1 MERLPEAD
9 RVLRRGIDPLLTD
22 RGGGNVPPPDDH
34 EQGATTMNKQE
45 NIIKCMQVHEE
56 YNRLREVAK
65 NKNKIVLRLLSS
77 YPSSTRTWQM
87 RGRRNEAEEA
97 VADFYSTHRC
107 EIEVASKA
115 LRTRSSK

>member
-1 MERLPEAD
+1 
-9 RVLRRGIDPLLTD
+9 
-22 RGGGNVPPPDDH
+22 
-34 EQGATTMNKQE
+34 MNKQE
-45 NIIKCMQVHEE
+45 NIEKCIQIHEE

-77 YPSSTRTWQM
+77 EPSSTWTWMM
-87 RGRRNEAEEA
+87 RVKCNEAEEA

>member
-1 MERLPEAD
+1 
-9 RVLRRGIDPLLTD
+9 
-22 RGGGNVPPPDDH
+22 
-34 EQGATTMNKQE
+34 MNKQE
-45 NIIKCMQVHEE
+45 NIEKCIQIHEE

-77 YPSSTRTWQM
+77 EPSSTWTWIM
-87 RGRRNEAEEA
+87 RGKRNEAEQV

-115 LRTRSSK
+115 IRTRSSE

>member
-1 MERLPEAD
+1 
-9 RVLRRGIDPLLTD
+9 
-22 RGGGNVPPPDDH
+22 
-34 EQGATTMNKQE
+34 MNKQE
-45 NIIKCMQVHEE
+45 NIEKCIQIHEE

>member
-1 MERLPEAD
+1 MD
-9 RVLRRGIDPLLTD
+9 
-22 RGGGNVPPPDDH
+22 
-34 EQGATTMNKQE
+34 KQE
-45 NIIKCMQVHEE
+45 NIEKCIQVHEE

-77 YPSSTRTWQM
+77 EPSSTWTWMM
-87 RGRRNEAEEA
+87 RGKRNEAEQA